1 MAFIR
6 QTSGEQFHFAVPY
19 NGERFQVT
27 RYGVIEGNKIDHV
40 IVKDHVRDCSIKA
53 DGEDAVEIDGLCNAL
68 KSGTLSATVLE
79 AQLEGYFEGISD

>member
-27 RYGVIEGNKIDHV
+27 RYGVIDGNKIDHV

-53 DGEDAVEIDGLCNAL
+53 DGEEAVEIDGLCIAL
-68 KSGTLSATVLE
+68 KSGTLSVAALE
-79 AQLEGYFEGISD
+79 VKLDGYFEGISD